1 MRLFS
6 PTGCAGIPGP
16 IAHIAPITFVCADSL
31 KQDGRGLLA
40 AIPCYLDGWASRDW
54 EGAMMTNLAEAG
66 MRRSIVFDRR
76 IVLSEN
82 RKRFSG

>member
-16 IAHIAPITFVCADSL
+16 IARIAPITFVCADTL
-31 KQDGRGLLA
+31 KQGVRELLA

-54 EGAMMTNLAEAG
+54 EGAMMTNLAKAG

-82 RKRFSG
+82 RVRFSG